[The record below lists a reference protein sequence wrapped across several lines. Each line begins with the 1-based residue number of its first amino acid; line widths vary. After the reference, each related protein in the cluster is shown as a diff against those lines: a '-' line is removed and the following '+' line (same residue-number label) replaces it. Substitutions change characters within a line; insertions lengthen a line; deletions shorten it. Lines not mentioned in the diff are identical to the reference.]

1 MALFWYT
8 LMVLVTAFSWAS
20 EQQPGSQPLRSFND
34 GRQDKFNGNFESID
48 TSAALANHQKGHP
61 SDYASND
68 RPSTSV
74 KIRPM
79 AQQYH
84 SFPQNRYGASS
95 SSFYEDDLRIDRFG
109 ESHDSAVIPSNSK
122 LFNTKNPAGSRQNIY
137 F

>member
-8 LMVLVTAFSWAS
+8 LMVLVLTSWAS

-48 TSAALANHQKGHP
+48 SSAALANHQKSHS
-61 SDYASND
+61 SDYVNTD
-68 RPSTSV
+68 RPAS

-79 AQQYH
+79 AQAYH
-84 SFPQNRYGASS
+84 GIPQNRYGASSS

-109 ESHDSAVIPSNSK
+109 ESHDGAVIPSNSK
-122 LFNTKNPAGSRQNIY
+122 LF
-137 F
+137 